1 MTVFITPEFLKLWR
15 LADVREFLLLCK
27 LAVTFWSSKLTLY
40 KTEKIKFLL
49 LQSVLKSVVTVSS
62 GKV

>member
-1 MTVFITPEFLKLWR
+1 M
-15 LADVREFLLLCK
+15 REFLLLCK

>member
-1 MTVFITPEFLKLWR
+1 M
-15 LADVREFLLLCK
+15 REFLLLCK

-40 KTEKIKFLL
+40 KTVKIKFLL
-49 LQSVLKSVVTVSS
+49 SQSVLKSVVTVSS